1 MARALEMFFLGGG
14 GIVELGYNELLECS
28 RHVVGVAHH
37 VYAHSS

>member
-1 MARALEMFFLGGG
+1 MARASEMFFFGGV
-14 GIVELGYNELLECS
+14 VELGYNELLECS

>member
-1 MARALEMFFLGGG
+1 MARALEIFFLGV
-14 GIVELGYNELLECS
+14 VELGYNELLECS